1 MKKLIAFIAAMT
13 FFAGAVSC
21 GKGKKSSSD
30 TVVIPDGNVQDSS
43 QDKIHIKLF
52 TTTTFHHNDNDPIN
66 TFVRKSEKYVLDETE
81 FFYEDDPYGT
91 QALTDM
97 NIEILSGNSPDIIVT
112 QSHNMEKLRKKGYLA
127 DLTPLME
134 GYDGAKPD
142 DFLPNVRESI
152 THGGKIDYIYDS
164 FHFQTATAKSSHF
177 DKDMTNWTYKDA
189 IETYKNLPEDMEFL
203 WGATSEDTLWDYM
216 LTKVAYD
223 SIDFEDSSCDF
234 SGPFKETLEFLS
246 GLPDREYPF
255 GYYDDSLLSDKALLS
270 GVPFPFG
277 LDAAL
282 AQEYYY
288 IEGSDLTFVGYPSI
302 NGSGAIGWASELY
315 GIMENSSHKEDAWAI
330 INSLLAPELQGDPG
344 QVFGV
349 PVISSALPEITS
361 DKHKWKN
368 GAIAV
373 YSNPSHFDSNETWR
387 MSPEQIQQAID
398 YATSVKIDLG
408 ITPEINN
415 IIKEEYSAV
424 MNGEKSADEC
434 VDMLNSRIGIYLS
447 ENS

>member
-1 MKKLIAFIAAMT
+1 MKKLIALLAAMT

-30 TVVIPDGNVQDSS
+30 TVVIPDGNVQDDS

-66 TFVRKSEKYVLDETE
+66 TFVRKSGKYVLDETE

-91 QALTDM
+91 QVLTDM

-134 GYDGAKPD
+134 SYDGTKPD
-142 DFLPNVRESI
+142 DFLSNVRESI
-152 THGGKIDYIYDS
+152 THDGKIDYIYDS
-164 FHFQTATAKSSHF
+164 FYFKTATAKSSHF
-177 DKDMTNWTYKDA
+177 DKDMTGWSYKDA

-203 WGATSEDTLWDYM
+203 WGATSEDTLWEYM
-216 LTKVAYD
+216 LTKMAYD
-223 SIDFEDSSCDF
+223 SIDFEDSTCDF

-270 GVPFPFG
+270 GVPFPLG
-277 LDAAL
+277 LTATM

-288 IEGSDLTFVGYPSI
+288 IEGSALTFVGYPSI
-302 NGSGAIGWASELY
+302 NGSGAIGWTSELY
-315 GIMENSSHKEDAWAI
+315 GIMENSSHKEDAWTI

-349 PVISSALPEITS
+349 PVISSALTEITS

-368 GAIAV
+368 GAIAG

-387 MSPEQIQQAID
+387 INPEQIQQAID
-398 YATSVKIDLG
+398 YATSVKIDQG

-434 VDMLNSRIGIYLS
+434 VDMLNSRIGLYLS

>member
-1 MKKLIAFIAAMT
+1 MKKLIALLAAMT
-13 FFAGAVSC
+13 FFAGTVSC

-30 TVVIPDGNVQDSS
+30 TVVIPDGNVQDGS

-81 FFYEDDPYGT
+81 FFYEDDPYGS

-134 GYDGAKPD
+134 SYDGTKPD

-152 THGGKIDYIYDS
+152 THNGKIDYIYPYYY
-164 FHFQTATAKSSHF
+164 FQTAYAKSSHF
-177 DKDMTNWTYKDA
+177 DRDMTNWTYKDA
-189 IETYKNLPEDMEFL
+189 IETYKNLPDGMQFI
-203 WGATSEDTLWDYM
+203 WGHTYYESLWDYM
-216 LTKVAYD
+216 LTMVAYD
-223 SIDFEDSSCDF
+223 SIDFEDNTCDF

-246 GLPDREYPF
+246 SLPIPDYPDFYLDGELLGDR
-255 GYYDDSLLSDKALLS
+255 ALLGS
-270 GVPFPFG
+270 ASQVYGIGASLGQAFYD
-277 LDAAL
+277 L
-282 AQEYYY
+282 
-288 IEGSDLTFVGYPSI
+288 EGSDLTFVGYPSI
-302 NGSGAIGWASELY
+302 NRNNYAYTNELY

-330 INSLLAPELQGDPG
+330 INSILAPELQGDPG
-344 QVFGV
+344 VTFGV
-349 PVISSALPEITS
+349 PVISSAIPEQTS

-368 GAIAV
+368 LAITGFTR
-373 YSNPSHFDSNETWR
+373 PSHFDSNETWWI
-387 MSPEQIQQAID
+387 SPEQIQQAID

>member
-1 MKKLIAFIAAMT
+1 MKKLIALIAAMT

-30 TVVIPDGNVQDSS
+30 TVVIPDGNVQDDS

-52 TTTTFHHNDNDPIN
+52 STTTFHHNDNDPIN
-66 TFVRKSEKYVLDETE
+66 TFVRKSGKYVLDETE

-134 GYDGAKPD
+134 SYDGTKPD
-142 DFLPNVRESI
+142 DFLSNVRESI
-152 THGGKIDYIYDS
+152 THNGKIDYIYDS
-164 FHFQTATAKSSHF
+164 FYFKTATAKSSHF
-177 DKDMTNWTYKDA
+177 DKDMTGWSYKDA
-189 IETYKNLPEDMEFL
+189 IKTYKNLPEDMEFL
-203 WGATSEDTLWDYM
+203 WGATSEDTLWEYM

-223 SIDFEDSSCDF
+223 SIDFEDSTCDF

-270 GVPFPFG
+270 GVPFPLG
-277 LDAAL
+277 LTATM

-302 NGSGAIGWASELY
+302 NGSGAIGWTSELY

-349 PVISSALPEITS
+349 AVISSALPEITS

-368 GAIAV
+368 GAIAG

-415 IIKEEYSAV
+415 IIKEEYTAV
-424 MNGEKSADEC
+424 LNGEKSADEC
-434 VDMLNSRIGIYLS
+434 VDMLNSRIGLYLS

>member
-1 MKKLIAFIAAMT
+1 MKKLIALLAAMT

-21 GKGKKSSSD
+21 GKGKKSFSD
-30 TVVIPDGNVQDSS
+30 TVVSPDGNVQDGS

-66 TFVRKSEKYVLDETE
+66 TFVRKSGKYVLDETE

-112 QSHNMEKLRKKGYLA
+112 QTHNMEKLRKKGYLA

-134 GYDGAKPD
+134 SYDGTKPD

-152 THGGKIDYIYDS
+152 THDGKIDYIYPYYS
-164 FHFQTATAKSSHF
+164 FQTAYAKSSHF
-177 DKDMTNWTYKDA
+177 DRDMTNWTYKDA
-189 IETYKNLPEDMEFL
+189 IETYKNLPDGMQFIWWIPSDELL
-203 WGATSEDTLWDYM
+203 WNYM
-216 LTKVAYD
+216 LTMVAYD
-223 SIDFEDSSCDF
+223 SINFENDSCDF
-234 SGPFKETLEFLS
+234 NGPFSETLQFLAS
-246 GLPDREYPF
+246 LPPWDQP
-255 GYYDDSLLSDKALLS
+255 YDHRDDALISDISLVG
-270 GVPFPFG
+270 GVVYTYG
-277 LDAAL
+277 LDSSFASSFYDL
-282 AQEYYY
+282 
-288 IEGSDLTFVGYPSI
+288 EGTDPTFVGYPSI
-302 NGSGAIGWASELY
+302 NGSGAIGWTSELY
-315 GIMENSSHKEDAWAI
+315 GIMENSSHKEDAWAV
-330 INSLLAPELQGDPG
+330 INSLLAPEIQGDPG
-344 QVFGV
+344 LTYGV
-349 PVISSALPEITS
+349 PVISSAIPEFTS
-361 DKHKWKN
+361 DKHKWHDR
-368 GAIAV
+368 AIAG

-424 MNGEKSADEC
+424 MSGEKSPDEC

>member
-1 MKKLIAFIAAMT
+1 MKRLIALLTAMT

-30 TVVIPDGNVQDSS
+30 TVVIPDGNFQDGS
-43 QDKIHIKLF
+43 QEKIHIKLF
-52 TTTTFHHNDNDPIN
+52 YTTTFHRNDNDPIN
-66 TFVRKSEKYVLDETE
+66 KFVRESGKYVLDETE
-81 FFYEDDPYGT
+81 FFCEDDPYGT

-134 GYDGAKPD
+134 SYDGTKPG

-152 THGGKIDYIYDS
+152 THDGKIDYIYDS
-164 FHFQTATAKSSHF
+164 FYFKTATAKAYHF
-177 DKDMTNWTYKDA
+177 DKDMTGWSYKDA

-203 WGATSEDTLWDYM
+203 RGATSEDTLWEYM

-223 SIDFEDSSCDF
+223 SIDFEDSTCDF

-270 GVPFPFG
+270 GVPFPLG
-277 LDAAL
+277 LTATM

-302 NGSGAIGWASELY
+302 NGSGAIGWTSELY

-344 QVFGV
+344 QVFDV
-349 PVISSALPEITS
+349 PVISSALTEITS

-368 GAIAV
+368 GAIAG

-387 MSPEQIQQAID
+387 ISPEQIQQAID
-398 YATSVKIDLG
+398 YATSVKIELG

-434 VDMLNSRIGIYLS
+434 VDMLNNRIGTYLS